1 MSYGLP
7 NDPPRDP
14 HGPAYGQSAGAP
26 VCPRHG
32 DRPSYVRCQR
42 CGRPA
47 CAECQRPAPVGVQCV
62 DCVRE
67 ANRSA
72 PVARTAFG
80 ARPTDGRPL
89 VTYTMIALCVV
100 TFLAQWAVPTLS
112 NSLLWAGVYILSEPW
127 RMITSTFLHSQG
139 FLMHIAFNMY
149 ALWIIGRVLEPML
162 GRLRFALLY
171 LLSGVGGSVAVLLL
185 DHPLQGVVGASGA
198 IFGLFGALLIVTRAR
213 GGNFVPILIIV
224 GINLVIGF
232 IPGFNV
238 SWQAHLGGLLTGAAV
253 AAVVTLSV
261 RRRPSADPELSP
273 VAAAAVRHRRRNTV
287 QIAGFVAIALILVA
301 LTWWGASTVPERIY
315 AL

>member
-14 HGPAYGQSAGAP
+14 AGPADRQGSGAP
-26 VCPRHG
+26 VCPRHP

-62 DCVRE
+62 DCIRE
-67 ANRSA
+67 SNRTA

-80 ARPTDGRPL
+80 ARPNDGRPL
-89 VTYTMIALCVV
+89 VTYTVIALCVL
-100 TFLAQWAVPTLS
+100 TFLAQWAVPTLADR
-112 NSLLWAGVYILSEPW
+112 LLWAGVYVLNEPW

-162 GRLRFALLY
+162 GRLRFAALY
-171 LLSGVGGSVAVLLL
+171 LLSGLGGSVAVLLL

-198 IFGLFGALLIVTRAR
+198 VFGLFGALLVITRAR
-213 GGNFVPILIIV
+213 GGNFMPILIIV

-253 AAVVTLSV
+253 ASVLTFSV
-261 RRRPSADPELSP
+261 RRRAMSPAGLSP
-273 VAAAAVRHRRRNTV
+273 VEAAAARHRRRYAV
-287 QIAGFVAIALILVA
+287 QLAGLVLVALILAA
-301 LTWWGASTVPERIY
+301 LTLWGAGTVPERIY
-315 AL
+315 AV